1 MRIEL
6 PSEFLD
12 EVEHGKRRPRPSPRN
27 VPVAIE
33 PRPATG
39 VEPLG
44 GMYFQQLLH
53 HIYDAVL
60 ITDLSGE
67 ILVVN
72 VRANAFF
79 ACEPGQLQQYSILS
93 LIRGSDATLL
103 PTILESLGENR
114 FVLMQAFC
122 TRLDGSRF
130 ASEISVNRLTFPGQE
145 CLSFFIRDVTLR
157 RQQEDQLRTG
167 STAIRNAGSGI
178 AIAGLDA
185 GIEYA
190 NPAFLACF
198 GLPADDDG
206 ARRNFRD
213 FLCEPA
219 HADDIV
225 VAIQRGET
233 WVGELELKGT
243 DGSTFFGHTSVSPN
257 LDEDGDLAGMVLSV
271 LDITIQKQA
280 QEQLQA
286 YARDL
291 QRSNED
297 LEQFAYV
304 ASHDLQEPLRMVVSY
319 LGLLERRLA
328 DTLDADCS
336 QFLNFAVDGGKR
348 MQSLIHDLLAFSRVG
363 SHARPFDTADMTEVF
378 RTALTNL
385 QIVTHETGA
394 LVTSDALPSVTGD
407 AGQLSQLLQN
417 LISNAIKFRG
427 AGPPRIHLGAIH
439 GDGEWIFSLQDNGIG
454 IEPQF
459 FDRIFVI
466 FQRLHE
472 REKYPGTGIGLA
484 ICKKI
489 VHHHGGRIWVVSEP
503 KKGATF
509 YFTIPDRSPSLG
521 LPRNGV
527 PDAEPPDGPVS

>member
-1 MRIEL
+1 M
-6 PSEFLD
+6 
-12 EVEHGKRRPRPSPRN
+12 
-27 VPVAIE
+27 
-33 PRPATG
+33 
-39 VEPLG
+39 
-44 GMYFQQLLH
+44 
-53 HIYDAVL
+53 
-60 ITDLSGE
+60 
-67 ILVVN
+67 
-72 VRANAFF
+72 
-79 ACEPGQLQQYSILS
+79 
-93 LIRGSDATLL
+93 
-103 PTILESLGENR
+103 
-114 FVLMQAFC
+114 
-122 TRLDGSRF
+122 
-130 ASEISVNRLTFPGQE
+130 
-145 CLSFFIRDVTLR
+145 
-157 RQQEDQLRTG
+157 RTG

-178 AIAGLDA
+178 AVARLNAEIK
-185 GIEYA
+185 YA

-198 GLPADDDG
+198 GLPPEGDG
-206 ARRNFRD
+206 TRHDFRE

-219 HADDIV
+219 LADDII
-225 VAIQRGET
+225 VAIRRRET
-233 WVGELELKGT
+233 WSGELELKSAG
-243 DGSTFFGHTSVSPN
+243 GHPFFAYTSVSPN

-271 LDITIQKQA
+271 LDVTIQKQA
-280 QEQLQA
+280 QQQLQA

-319 LGLLERRLA
+319 LGLLERRIGER
-328 DTLDADCS
+328 LDADCR

-363 SHARPFDTADMTEVF
+363 SHARPFESADMTEVL

-385 QIVTHETGA
+385 QVVIEETSA

-427 AGPPRIHLGAIH
+427 AESPRIHLGAVH
-439 GDGEWIFSLQDNGIG
+439 GDGEWIFSVQDNGIG
-454 IEPQF
+454 IDPQF

-472 REKYPGTGIGLA
+472 REKYSGTGIGLA

-509 YFTIPDRSPSLG
+509 YFTIPDRTPGPGESRHG
-521 LPRNGV
+521 G
-527 PDAEPPDGPVS
+527 PDAELSAGAPP